1 MPDKITPS
9 QSPKNPIIRGLLILG
24 GSVSTFLGIAGIFL
38 PLLPTTPFLL
48 LASWC
53 FVRSS
58 DKLHYKLM
66 NNKYLGPFIKNYKE
80 KKGITLR
87 NKIYSLAF
95 LYITLTISFIFSPP
109 LWYIWLMLSSI
120 AIGVTWH
127 IARFK
132 TLK

>member
-1 MPDKITPS
+1 MPDKIIPTRG
-9 QSPKNPIIRGLLILG
+9 PKNPIVRGLLIIG
-24 GSVSTFLGIAGIFL
+24 GSVSILLGVLGIFL

-58 DKLHYKLM
+58 DKLHNKLM
-66 NNKYLGPFIKNYKE
+66 NNKYLGPFIRNYKE

-87 NKIYSLAF
+87 NKVYSLTF
-95 LYITLTISFIFSPP
+95 LYVTLTTSFIFSPSN
-109 LWYIWLMLSSI
+109 WWIWLMLMSI
-120 AIGVTWH
+120 GIGVTWH
-127 IARFK
+127 ISRFK

>member
-80 KKGITLR
+80 KKGI
-87 NKIYSLAF
+87 KIGRASCRER
-95 LYITLTISFIFSPP
+95 
-109 LWYIWLMLSSI
+109 
-120 AIGVTWH
+120 V
-127 IARFK
+127 
-132 TLK
+132 

>member
-1 MPDKITPS
+1 MPEKINS
-9 QSPKNPIIRGLLILG
+9 RRSPKHPVIRGLLIVG

-58 DKLHYKLM
+58 DKLHNKLM

-80 KKGITLR
+80 KRGITLR
-87 NKIYSLAF
+87 NKVFSLAF